1 MDPSSTDARMDNHRR
16 IRDTSGQDQVM
27 ATPYRPARRRR
38 IAIAATSAAVVLA
51 LGGWVASGWLSG
63 DRSFDASR
71 LRIAS
76 VTRGDLVRDLSA
88 EGRVIAANSP
98 TLYAIAAGTV
108 ALQIVAG
115 DKVAK
120 GQPLA
125 VIDSPELRSRLVQ
138 EESTLASLEAEASRA
153 VLDAQIARANA
164 QRALDQASV
173 DRTAAMRD
181 LERYQRAYEGG
192 AVPQNDL
199 ARAQDLM
206 KKADIGLSAAR
217 KDFSLQSSGAGLDAR
232 NKQLQAQ
239 RQRAVVEEARRQ
251 VDALTLRAP
260 FDGQVGQVQLP
271 QGTQVTT
278 NGPVLSVVDLS
289 RFEVEIKVPESFAR
303 DLGIGMPAQISA
315 NNARYAGEIAAV
327 SPEVVN
333 GEVTA
338 RVRFA
343 KGRQPPGL
351 RQNQRLSV
359 RIVMDTRRNVL
370 MVERGPFLEQDGG
383 NLAWVVDGS
392 SATRRPIRTGAS
404 SLSSVEIVSGLKV
417 GDRIV
422 VSGTDQFGTAERVR
436 ISGD

>member
-76 VTRGDLVRDLSA
+76 VTCGDLVRDLSA

>member
-1 MDPSSTDARMDNHRR
+1 MDTPPANAHMDNRPR
-16 IRDTSGQDQVM
+16 IRDTAGQDQVM
-27 ATPYRPARRRR
+27 ATPSRPAGRKR
-38 IAIAATSAAVVLA
+38 IAIAATSAAVVVV

-63 DRSFDASR
+63 ARSFDASR
-71 LRIAS
+71 LRIAE

-88 EGRVIAANSP
+88 EGRLIAANSP

-108 ALQIVAG
+108 SLKIVAG
-115 DKVAK
+115 DKVSK
-120 GQPLA
+120 GQALA

-153 VLDAQIARANA
+153 VLDARIARANA
-164 QRALDQASV
+164 QRALDQATV
-173 DRTAAMRD
+173 ERTAAMRD
-181 LERYQRAYEGG
+181 LERYQRAFDGG

-206 KKADIGLSAAR
+206 KKADIGLAAAR
-217 KDFSLQSSGAGLDAR
+217 KDFELQSAGADLDAR

-260 FDGQVGQVQLP
+260 FDGQVGQVQVP
-271 QGTQVTT
+271 QGTQVAA

-303 DLGIGMPAQISA
+303 DLGIGMPAQIAA
-315 NNARYAGEIAAV
+315 NNGRFAGEIAAV

-343 KGRQPPGL
+343 DGKQPPGL

-359 RIVMDTRRNVL
+359 RIVMDTRHDVL

-383 NLAWVVDGS
+383 NVAWVVDGS
-392 SATRRPIRTGAS
+392 SASRRPIRTGAS

-422 VSGTDQFGTAERVR
+422 VSGTDQFGTADRVR
-436 ISGD
+436 ISGQ

>member
-63 DRSFDASR
+63 ARSFDASR

-436 ISGD
+436 ISGN